1 MIFCFCHAITFSHI
15 YMPNKAPAMQK
26 YDFYLTSKNNSL
38 RKPYKTKQG
47 KGAKSSAQKRR
58 LLLHANK
65 ASLHTKQVR
74 FAM

>member
-47 KGAKSSAQKRR
+47 KDAK
-58 LLLHANK
+58 
-65 ASLHTKQVR
+65 
-74 FAM
+74 